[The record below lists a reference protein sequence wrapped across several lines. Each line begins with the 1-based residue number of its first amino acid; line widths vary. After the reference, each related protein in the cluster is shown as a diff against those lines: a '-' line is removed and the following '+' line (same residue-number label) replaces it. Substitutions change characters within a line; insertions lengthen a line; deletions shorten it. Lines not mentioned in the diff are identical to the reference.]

1 MKVMTAAQT
10 FSSTVAD
17 AIEFMMLSG
26 HPFLQNAEATFHLIH
41 RFFDLLNV
49 KNPFNKRFK
58 QLLIL
63 CNQIM
68 LSQVTFNNIEGYDR
82 TLLILHRGKTFVV
95 DSSQLLSTLMLV
107 LELMGNNEFKSP

>member
-1 MKVMTAAQT
+1 MKVMTAAQK
-10 FSSTVAD
+10 FRSSVAD

-49 KNPFNKRFK
+49 KNPYNKSFK
-58 QLLIL
+58 QPLKL

-68 LSQVTFNNIEGYDR
+68 LSQRIDNSIEHLLTLKAMITFNITSWKNVCCGFITAAKY
-82 TLLILHRGKTFVV
+82 INACIKANGK
-95 DSSQLLSTLMLV
+95 
-107 LELMGNNEFKSP
+107 